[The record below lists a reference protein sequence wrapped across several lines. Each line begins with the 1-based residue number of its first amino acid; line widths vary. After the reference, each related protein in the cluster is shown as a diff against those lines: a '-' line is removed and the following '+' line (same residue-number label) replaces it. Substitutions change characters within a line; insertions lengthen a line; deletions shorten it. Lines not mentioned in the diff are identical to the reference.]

1 MSYPLTCHLFV
12 QDNHLIG
19 HCVMVKNG
27 FVVRR
32 NDNTMLLK
40 AKNFKLYFVSE

>member
-27 FVVRR
+27 LAVRR
-32 NDNTMLLK
+32 NDNTLLLK
-40 AKNFKLYFVSE
+40 AKNLKHLFDSE